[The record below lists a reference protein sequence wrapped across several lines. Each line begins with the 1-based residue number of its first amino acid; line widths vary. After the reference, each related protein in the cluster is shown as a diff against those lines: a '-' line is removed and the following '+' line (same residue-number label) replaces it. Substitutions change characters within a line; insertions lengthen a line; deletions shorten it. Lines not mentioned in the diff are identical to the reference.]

1 MSFNFEDLNQ
11 SVREK
16 MLEEIQLD
24 ISNNKLYS
32 SKRFSQK
39 GIEDYPNILLKHVA
53 TGDEV
58 SLGNELSQDGRF
70 NSIEQTKAGPKKVPF
85 NAHETLAE
93 DQFNRFYVRAL
104 CLVAIET
111 NKSLQVYRAKNVLN
125 PRTASQQKI
134 GELVNP
140 LQLLNDLRSNGLDTA
155 LGLPA
160 GPNSGLSVKLI

>member
-1 MSFNFEDLNQ
+1 MSFNFENLNQ

-16 MLEEIQLD
+16 MLKEIQLD
-24 ISNNKLYS
+24 ISNNNLYL

-39 GIEDYPNILLKHVA
+39 GIYDYPDILMKHVA
-53 TGDEV
+53 SGDEV
-58 SLGNELSQDGRF
+58 SLGSELNLDGRF
-70 NSIEQTKAGPKKVPF
+70 NSMEQTKTGIKKVPF

-111 NKSLQVYRAKNVLN
+111 NKSLQVYRAKSVSNA
-125 PRTASQQKI
+125 RTASQQKI
-134 GELVNP
+134 GELVDP
-140 LQLLNDLRSNGLDTA
+140 IQLLNDLRSNGLDTA